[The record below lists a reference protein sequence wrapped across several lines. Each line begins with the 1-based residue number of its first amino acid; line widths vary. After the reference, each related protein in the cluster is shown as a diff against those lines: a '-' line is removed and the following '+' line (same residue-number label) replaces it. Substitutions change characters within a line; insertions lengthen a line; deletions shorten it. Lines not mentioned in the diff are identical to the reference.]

1 MNLDQAHDLI
11 DLLLDKAD
19 QPYFT
24 DDEKNQFLDQAI
36 MSFINFHYRTY
47 DQEQVS
53 RDALSY
59 FFHSSAVQGSLT
71 GTRNL
76 PEGYVHL
83 IQFEIGNIINDIRSA
98 KILGSKD
105 YLDFR
110 LSSDPFNRASVDNPI
125 CFVRTDRPVLD
136 PTQVYNQIH
145 YQPVDW
151 PDASDIAGPFSQYF
165 CIVFRPFDV
174 VFGDTTV
181 MNEGTS
187 LVDAPLAELY
197 QREVIDIA
205 VRKMTGNIESE
216 NIQYQQIEAEQ
227 SKSI

>member
-53 RDALSY
+53 RDALSF
-59 FFHSSAVQGSLT
+59 FFHMSSNQGSVT
-71 GTRNL
+71 GFRNL

-83 IQFEIGNIINDIRSA
+83 IQFEIGNNVTEKKSA

-125 CFVRTDRPVLD
+125 CFVRATGNPE
-136 PTQVYNQIH
+136 TEEFYNQIH
-145 YQPVDW
+145 FAPAVWPEADVAIGPV
-151 PDASDIAGPFSQYF
+151 SQYF
-165 CIVFRPFDV
+165 CIRFRPHTTVFR
-174 VFGDTTV
+174 DTTV
-181 MNEGTS
+181 VNEGTS
-187 LVDAPLAELY
+187 LVMAPLAEIY
-197 QREVIDIA
+197 QREIIDIA
-205 VRKMTGNIESE
+205 VRKMTGNIESD